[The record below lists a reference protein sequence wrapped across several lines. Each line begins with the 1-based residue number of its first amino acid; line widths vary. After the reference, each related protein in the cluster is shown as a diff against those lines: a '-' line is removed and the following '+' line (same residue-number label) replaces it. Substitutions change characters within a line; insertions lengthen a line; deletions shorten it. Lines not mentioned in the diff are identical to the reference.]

1 MAGLV
6 SNSKLFSVIMILALS
21 FMAQAQDGNY
31 PPNAEVGKCYSQ
43 MYVPNEYD
51 YKEVTEIDR
60 PSYKKKIQIPAIYEY
75 VYDTIIVT
83 PAQKKLEVVPESY
96 TTVIETVMVAPPTTK
111 WVTGKRDPNCLSDNP
126 ADCKVVCLVEV
137 PAKYTTY
144 SRRVLDTPS
153 YTREINVPAEIKIS
167 TRKIL
172 KSPARVEEYEVPA
185 TYKTVMKRV
194 VSKKGGYTEWKE
206 ILCDDQCGPDL
217 IKKVQ
222 QALNAKGYD
231 AGPADGVMGA
241 KTIQA
246 LVQYQTD
253 KKLPLGKELNL
264 ETVRSLGIDYSRNKN

>member
-1 MAGLV
+1 MAHPAMFTR
-6 SNSKLFSVIMILALS
+6 LFLTAIFALALAHTG
-21 FMAQAQDGNY
+21 FAQDGSY

-60 PSYKKKIQIPAIYEY
+60 ESYKKKIQIPAMYEY
-75 VYDTIIVT
+75 VYDTTIIRS
-83 PAQKKLEVVPESY
+83 ASKKLEVVPESY
-96 TTVIETVMVAPPTTK
+96 VTVVETVMVAPPTTK

-144 SRRVLDTPS
+144 SRRILETPS
-153 YTREINVPAEIKIS
+153 YTREINIPAEIRIS
-167 TRKIL
+167 TRKVL
-172 KSPARVEEYEVPA
+172 KAAAREDEYEVPA

-206 ILCDDQCGPDL
+206 ILCADQCNADL
-217 IKKVQ
+217 IRKVQ
-222 QALNAKGYD
+222 QALTSKGYD
-231 AGPADGVMGA
+231 PGPADGVMGS
-241 KTIQA
+241 KTVQA

-264 ETVRSLGIDYSRNKN
+264 ETVQSLGIDLGRN